1 MEQFPRHPLNV
12 ITNNN
17 PMSMLEVL
25 IPFVDYPMKLPL
37 ALLIKAYEIR
47 LIVQAFHSLDYISRI
62 GLHNPSKDPL
72 DMLGSLTGISP
83 EMLKVVMSMMNN
95 QDATGNSDLLSSL
108 LGGQPPP
115 DLSSLFS
122 NMQAD
127 PPQSAAPPFAND
139 TPSSPESS
147 TYSTTPDETTSF
159 DDRIQ
164 QILSEYDMMQAA
176 ELNQT
181 HSSSST
187 A

>member
-1 MEQFPRHPLNV
+1 MEQSIRHPLDA

-17 PMSMLEVL
+17 PMSMLETL

-47 LIVQAFHSLDYISRI
+47 LIVQAFQSLDYISRI
-62 GLHNPSKDPL
+62 GLHNSSKDPL

-83 EMLKVVMSMMNN
+83 DMLKMILSMMNN
-95 QDATGNSDLLSSL
+95 QDTAGNADLLSSL
-108 LGGQPPP
+108 LGGRQPPP

-122 NMQAD
+122 N
-127 PPQSAAPPFAND
+127 
-139 TPSSPESS
+139 
-147 TYSTTPDETTSF
+147 TPDSPDTSAESAGNPISHSNDAAL

-176 ELNQT
+176 QLDED
-181 HSSSST
+181 T
-187 A
+187 ASPERR